1 VYSFS
6 KAERLRL
13 NAQIKDI
20 VQTGKI
26 IQTADFIAFI
36 KKNGTDKR
44 RFGISVKKKFGNAVK
59 RNRLKRYCR
68 EYFRLN
74 KMKFPSGIDVF
85 VLPRKRLSK
94 KFDGLHY
101 REIAVE
107 LEELFKG
114 LV

>member
-1 VYSFS
+1 M
-6 KAERLRL
+6 RL
-13 NAQIKDI
+13 NSQIKDI
-20 VQTGKI
+20 VQTGEI
-26 IQTADFIAFI
+26 IQTADFIAFL
-36 KKNGTDKR
+36 KKNSMDKN

-74 KMKFPSGIDVF
+74 KTKFPKGIDVF

-94 KFDGLHY
+94 KFEGFQY
-101 REIAVE
+101 SEIAAE